1 MSLKDDLM
9 KFLHPYDVMEDEP
22 EEFEEEPPRQER
34 PERRSAAARP
44 EEERRSKVVSLHNN
58 AQLKMVVMKP
68 VKFDEDARSIADN
81 VLSKRTVVVNMETT
95 DPDTARRVLDF
106 VSGVAYA
113 SGGDVKLVAAKT
125 YIVTPYS
132 GSVEGDYV
140 NELEKNDLF

>member
-22 EEFEEEPPRQER
+22 EEYEEQPER
-34 PERRSAAARP
+34 PERNERRSSARP

-58 AQLKMVVMKP
+58 TQLKVVVMKP

-81 VLSKRTVVVNMETT
+81 VLSKRTVVVNMENT
-95 DPDTARRVLDF
+95 DADTARRVLDF
-106 VSGVAYA
+106 MSGVAYA